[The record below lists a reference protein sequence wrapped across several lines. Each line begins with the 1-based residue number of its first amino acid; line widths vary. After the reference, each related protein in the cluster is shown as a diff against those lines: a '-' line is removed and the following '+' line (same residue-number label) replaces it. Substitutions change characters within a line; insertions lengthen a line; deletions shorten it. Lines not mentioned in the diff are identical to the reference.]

1 MPAPS
6 KSLIST
12 KSQRPISVKRLSAIG
27 TFVNS
32 DGLKVIRSKALK
44 DVRDLVSLP
53 PDTSFATIHTPRST
67 LRLGMSLEGSEIARA
82 IRTSLLDAV
91 EHTVPSQAEENER
104 LRLQLALL
112 QTQERLMAASQ
123 LLGSINPDLPLL
135 ILRPDVKVIERSVRV
150 ETTVLVNEHNNKVL
164 ARYDG
169 VGMY

>member
-1 MPAPS
+1 M
-6 KSLIST
+6 
-12 KSQRPISVKRLSAIG
+12 
-27 TFVNS
+27 
-32 DGLKVIRSKALK
+32 
-44 DVRDLVSLP
+44 SLP
-53 PDTSFATIHTPRST
+53 PETSVATIHTPRST

-91 EHTVPSQAEENER
+91 EHTIPSQAEENER

-123 LLGSINPDLPLL
+123 LLGSINPDLPVL
-135 ILRPDVKVIERSVRV
+135 ILRPDVKVIERSVPV